1 MSVDQVLAVL
11 MATAG
16 LAYWAGR
23 VRPGRRLGA
32 VIARAQAWARR
43 SESSF
48 GRLVLWL
55 MWTAGACCS
64 PIAFSRF
71 YRDVKRR
78 TAYSRSLPETV
89 TAAAAAVVAAH
100 RPHDYGKFRVLR
112 VAVFPSGAHD
122 LTNVAL
128 VSAASGRI
136 YLGLGNPRSSGLG
149 EGADTGDMA
158 RTTEA
163 LDRVLR
169 ALRPPI
175 GVLLIPL
182 PVPED

>member
-23 VRPGRRLGA
+23 VRPGHRLGA

-64 PIAFSRF
+64 PIVFARF

-78 TAYSRSLPETV
+78 NAYSHSLPETV

-100 RPHDYGKFRVLR
+100 RPHDYGEFRVLR

-128 VSAASGRI
+128 VGVAGGRL
-136 YLGLGNPRSSGLG
+136 YLGLGNSRSSGLG
-149 EGADTGDMA
+149 EDADAGELV

-169 ALRPPI
+169 ALRPPS
-175 GVLLIPL
+175 GVLHIPL
-182 PVPED
+182 AVQEA